1 MIAAYYKNLR
11 PLFFYQLKCD
21 IMAQGAA
28 ENAPA
33 KECTKE
39 GKQMNKKL
47 RRTISAVLAS
57 AVMLTSMTGTQV
69 FASAEGTSVT
79 ATATAEK
86 TYTIKSKS
94 VNTYFFDY
102 SDQKMKTKLYFMN
115 GVNDVPYIEINDMAG
130 YLIDLTRSRGF
141 GTYDLKV
148 EEDGDTVTLT
158 RENNY
163 MATINFADDS
173 IFFWDFD
180 GFYTAESKTLIDLI
194 VPFWDTYDEITGLKT
209 VKSTERYGTPVTMN
223 AADYGIDFVRK
234 GDKYYIPLQTFSD
247 IFLAP
252 AGAGVIL
259 YNGRSLIF
267 CRGKQQEFY
276 ADGKLTKLGQVY
288 YGKNGKYATNK
299 ISKELAEFSAAEF
312 CFAMDNLY
320 GLREKHSIDN
330 FGTLLL
336 QRESGFKLFS
346 TKSKTIDKEL
356 HSIVTDVLDDNHSAY
371 VISSY
376 ASGIDYTSKLAEK
389 YGGGRA
395 DELYMERIK
404 ELMRKRAEYYP
415 EGVPYYE
422 EVGDTAYITFDLFSI
437 DMEECAKLDYNDPS
451 TIAGTFGA
459 ISYAVNKINRKDS
472 PIKNVVLDLSCN
484 AGGATDAAVFTI
496 ASFLGKAGISIEN
509 SKSGALVTNYY
520 KADTNFD
527 GKYDSD
533 DTLAGKGL
541 NLYCLTSTVSF
552 SCGNLV
558 PCAFKED
565 PHVSIIGQ
573 KSAGGA
579 CVVGTVSTATGAVI
593 NISSNFRLSYTKNG
607 SFYDVDQGAEPD
619 YSLSKLEHFYDRE
632 WLTNYIDSL
641 A

>member
-1 MIAAYYKNLR
+1 M
-11 PLFFYQLKCD
+11 
-21 IMAQGAA
+21 
-28 ENAPA
+28 
-33 KECTKE
+33 TKRV
-39 GKQMNKKL
+39 K
-47 RRTISAVLAS
+47 RTISALLAS
-57 AVMLTSMTGTQV
+57 AMILTASAGTQV
-69 FASAEGTSVT
+69 IALADGTSVSTT
-79 ATATAEK
+79 ATAAK
-86 TYTIKSKS
+86 TYKLASKS
-94 VNTYFFDY
+94 VNTYFY
-102 SDQKMKTKLYFMN
+102 EYNDQKAKTKLYFMN
-115 GVNDVPYIEINDMAG
+115 GVYDVPYIEISDMAE
-130 YLIDLTRSRGF
+130 YLVRLMQINGRT
-141 GTYDLKV
+141 TYDLKV
-148 EEDGDTVTLT
+148 EKDGDTVTLT
-158 RENNY
+158 RESGY

-194 VPFWDTYDEITGLKT
+194 VPFWDASDEITGLKT

-247 IFLAP
+247 IFLTA
-252 AGAGVIL
+252 AKGGVIL
-259 YNGRSLIF
+259 YNGRSIIF

-276 ADGKLTKLGQVY
+276 ADGKYTKLGQVY
-288 YGKNGKYATNK
+288 YGKDGKYATNK

-320 GLREKHSIDN
+320 GLKEKHSIDN

-336 QRESGFKLFS
+336 QRETGFKLFS
-346 TKSKTIDKEL
+346 TNSKTIDKEL

-371 VISSY
+371 VLSSY

-395 DELYMERIK
+395 DELYMERIN

-415 EGVPYYE
+415 EGIPAYE
-422 EVGDTAYITFDLFSI
+422 EVGDTAYISFDQFTI
-437 DMEECAKLDYNDPS
+437 DLEELEKLDYDDPS

-459 ISYAVNKINRKDS
+459 ISYAVKKINRKDS

-484 AGGATDAAVFTI
+484 VGGGADAAVFTI
-496 ASFLGKAGISIEN
+496 AAFLGKAGISIEN

-527 GKYDSD
+527 GKYNSD

-558 PCAFKED
+558 PCVFKED

-579 CVVGTVSTATGAVI
+579 CVVGTVSTATGTVI

-619 YSLSKLEHFYDRE
+619 FVLSKIEHFYDRK
-632 WLTNYIDSL
+632 WLTDYIDL
-641 A
+641 LP

>member
-1 MIAAYYKNLR
+1 
-11 PLFFYQLKCD
+11 
-21 IMAQGAA
+21 
-28 ENAPA
+28 
-33 KECTKE
+33 
-39 GKQMNKKL
+39 MNKRLK
-47 RRTISAVLAS
+47 RTISAVLAS

-69 FASAEGTSVT
+69 FASADSTAVTS
-79 ATATAEK
+79 TATAEK
-86 TYTIKSKS
+86 TYKVASKS
-94 VNTYFFDY
+94 VNTYVYAY
-102 SDQKMKTKLYFMN
+102 SDQKNKTKLYFMN
-115 GVNDVPYIEINDMAG
+115 GVYDVPYMEISDMAE
-130 YLIDLTRSRGF
+130 YLVGLMQINGRT
-141 GTYDLKV
+141 TYDLKV
-148 EEDGDTVTLT
+148 EKDGDKVTLT
-158 RENNY
+158 RENKY

-194 VPFWDTYDEITGLKT
+194 VPFWDAYDEITGLKT
-209 VKSTERYGTPVTMN
+209 VKSTERYGTPVVMN

-247 IFLAP
+247 IFLTP
-252 AGAGVIL
+252 AKGGVIL
-259 YNGRSLIF
+259 YNGRSIIF
-267 CRGKQQEFY
+267 CRGNQQEFY
-276 ADGKLTKLGQVY
+276 ADGKYTKLGQVY
-288 YGKNGKYATNK
+288 YGKDGKYATNK

-336 QRESGFKLFS
+336 QRETGFKLFS

-371 VISSY
+371 VLSSY

-395 DELYMERIK
+395 DELYMERIM

-415 EGVPYYE
+415 EGIPAYE
-422 EVGDTAYITFDLFSI
+422 EVGDTAYISFDQFTI
-437 DMEECAKLDYNDPS
+437 DLEEFEKLDYDDPS

-484 AGGATDAAVFTI
+484 SGGAVDAAVFTI
-496 ASFLGKAGISIEN
+496 ASFLGKAGISVEN

-527 GKYDSD
+527 GKYNSD

-558 PCAFKED
+558 PCVFKED
-565 PHVSIIGQ
+565 PNVSIIGQ

-579 CVVGTVSTATGAVI
+579 CVVGTVSTATGSVI

-607 SFYDVDQGAEPD
+607 SFYDVDQGADPD
-619 YSLSKLEHFYDRE
+619 YAISKLEHFYDRE

>member
-1 MIAAYYKNLR
+1 
-11 PLFFYQLKCD
+11 
-21 IMAQGAA
+21 
-28 ENAPA
+28 
-33 KECTKE
+33 
-39 GKQMNKKL
+39 
-47 RRTISAVLAS
+47 
-57 AVMLTSMTGTQV
+57 
-69 FASAEGTSVT
+69 
-79 ATATAEK
+79 
-86 TYTIKSKS
+86 
-94 VNTYFFDY
+94 
-102 SDQKMKTKLYFMN
+102 MN
-115 GVNDVPYIEINDMAG
+115 GVYDVPYMEISDMAG
-130 YLIDLTRSRGF
+130 YLITLMRFRGF
-141 GTYDLKV
+141 DTYDLKV

-158 RENNY
+158 RENKY
-163 MATINFADDS
+163 MAVINFADDS

-194 VPFWDTYDEITGLKT
+194 NTVWDSSDELSGLKT
-209 VKSTERYGTPVTMN
+209 IKSTERYGTPVIMN
-223 AADYGIDFVRK
+223 AADYGVDFVRK
-234 GDKYYIPLQTFSD
+234 GDKYYIPVQTFSD
-247 IFLAP
+247 IFLTP

-267 CRGKQQEFY
+267 CRGKLQEFY

-336 QRESGFKLFS
+336 QRETGYELFS

-356 HSIVTDVLDDNHSAY
+356 HSIITDVLDDNHSAY
-371 VISSY
+371 VLSSY
-376 ASGIDYTSKLAEK
+376 ASGIDYTSKLAKK

-395 DELYMERIK
+395 DELYMERII

-415 EGVPYYE
+415 EGVPSYE
-422 EVGDTAYITFDLFSI
+422 EVGDTAYITFDQFSV
-437 DMEECAKLDYNDPS
+437 DVEECAKLDYNDPS
-451 TIAGTFGA
+451 TIVGTFGA

-472 PIKNVVLDLSCN
+472 PLKNVVLDLSCN
-484 AGGATDAAVFTI
+484 NGGAADAAVFTI
-496 ASFLGKAGISIEN
+496 ASFLGKAGISVEN

-527 GKYDSD
+527 GKYNSK

-558 PCAFKED
+558 PCVFKED
-565 PHVSIIGQ
+565 PNVSIIGQ
-573 KSAGGA
+573 KSSGGA
-579 CVVGTVSTATGAVI
+579 CTVGTISTATGAVM

-619 YSLSKLEHFYDRE
+619 YAISKLEHFYDRE